1 MGADP
6 EAVTEAPTET
16 VDKNVLVQRVTAKF
30 RAPAPPVPPTKEQ
43 IAMLAAEAKGD
54 FTHLY
59 TIWDK
64 FDAQSLPFEE
74 DEDDDDDDEGE
85 EEGDDDAS
93 LETSGDD
100 DGDDETNDV
109 ADDGDEETNDDG
121 DDGADDSS
129 GGDDGAVAIVD
140 YAAAEAKGD
149 FTHLQATWDK
159 FDKQSLPFEEDE
171 DDDDDDDD
179 GDGDDDDDEEDE

>member
-1 MGADP
+1 MGRA
-6 EAVTEAPTET
+6 
-16 VDKNVLVQRVTAKF
+16 VTAKF

-43 IAMLAAEAKGD
+43 IAILAAEAKGD

-74 DEDDDDDDEGE
+74 DEDDDDDD
-85 EEGDDDAS
+85 
-93 LETSGDD
+93 
-100 DGDDETNDV
+100 DDETNDV

-140 YAAAEAKGD
+140 YAAAEEKGD
-149 FTHLQATWDK
+149 FTHLQANWDK

-171 DDDDDDDD
+171 DDDYDDD
-179 GDGDDDDDEEDE
+179 DDDDDEEDE

>member
-64 FDAQSLPFEE
+64 FDAQALPFEE
-74 DEDDDDDDEGE
+74 DEDDDE
-85 EEGDDDAS
+85 
-93 LETSGDD
+93 
-100 DGDDETNDV
+100 DDETNDV

-149 FTHLQATWDK
+149 FTHLQTIWDK
-159 FDKQSLPFEEDE
+159 FDQQSLPFEEDE

-179 GDGDDDDDEEDE
+179 GDGDDDDDDEEDE